1 MDKHKIRSA
10 ISYIENHSNECIS
23 VAQLAEI
30 AGYNEDYFAESFRE
44 HTGLSVAAYIRRY
57 KITLAAFDLLAGLS
71 SGEVAAKYGFETA
84 SGFAKAFRKCYDM
97 SPREYK
103 ATYEWDPTPSF
114 QFFPDIQVIAHIL
127 LPPDSSFTLAEGG
140 AYWWRKDFNDYNPEE
155 WAKIKTAGVGDIGA
169 WLHTENGLQ
178 YAFGP
183 IVNDISVVPEDM
195 QVVTIPAA
203 YYAIFKAPRSVLNSE
218 LHRNIVTLWN
228 SLYEK
233 WSAYDGYRYDEGK
246 VAFELYHDRDTFI
259 YLPVVPNVL

>member
-30 AGYNEDYFAESFRE
+30 TGYNEDYFAESFRE

-114 QFFPDIQVIAHIL
+114 QFFPDLQVIAHIL
-127 LPPDSSFTLAEGG
+127 LPPDSSFTLSERILTTTIRRNGPKSKLPALAISARGCT
-140 AYWWRKDFNDYNPEE
+140 RKMGFSM
-155 WAKIKTAGVGDIGA
+155 
-169 WLHTENGLQ
+169 L
-178 YAFGP
+178 
-183 IVNDISVVPEDM
+183 
-195 QVVTIPAA
+195 
-203 YYAIFKAPRSVLNSE
+203 SVL
-218 LHRNIVTLWN
+218 L
-228 SLYEK
+228 
-233 WSAYDGYRYDEGK
+233 
-246 VAFELYHDRDTFI
+246 
-259 YLPVVPNVL
+259 